1 MKIREIQEKDNP
13 FVAKIIRENLEKHQL
28 NLPGTAYFDP
38 ELDQLFQFYH
48 SRTHANYWVL
58 VNEAD
63 EIVGG
68 VVIAPFQE
76 HLAELQKL
84 YLVEGVKGAGYGHKL
99 LEYALLY
106 AEQHYQGVYL
116 ETSSILAKANQL
128 YLRNQFI
135 SLEQPLGATGHTL
148 MDTWFLRLF

>member
-68 VVIAPFQE
+68 VGIAPFQE
-76 HLAELQKL
+76 HLSKP
-84 YLVEGVKGAGYGHKL
+84 YLL
-99 LEYALLY
+99 
-106 AEQHYQGVYL
+106 
-116 ETSSILAKANQL
+116 
-128 YLRNQFI
+128 
-135 SLEQPLGATGHTL
+135 
-148 MDTWFLRLF
+148 